1 MNISNSQ
8 AQAGAYAMVLGE
20 INGMR
25 QLPVIIGSA
34 EAQSMMIEMR
44 GIVPPRPLTHTL
56 FASVLKVLGAT
67 LLRVLIYKVD
77 NGVFYSYLYM
87 KTEETIL
94 RIDARTSDAVA
105 LALRMDA
112 PIFIYDDILE
122 AECLKTEHSITPTQQ
137 TDDAAADAATRKK
150 TLKQLKE
157 ALQNAIDEEDYE
169 RAATS
174 IRNHKQSCT
183 YSTPPTYNRK
193 PSCPKKKPLMQ
204 SAYCGCKQATR

>member
-1 MNISNSQ
+1 MNKKKIELQILNISNSQ

-20 INGMR
+20 MDGPR

-56 FASVLKVLGAT
+56 FASVLKALET
-67 LLRVLIYKVD
+67 NLLRVLIYKVD

-87 KTEETIL
+87 KAEETIL
-94 RIDARTSDAVA
+94 RIDARTSDAIA

-122 AECLKTEHSITPTQQ
+122 AECLKTEHSITTNKDADDNAFTQE
-137 TDDAAADAATRKK
+137 K
-150 TLKQLKE
+150 TLEQLKT
-157 ALQNAIDEEDYE
+157 ALQNAIDSEDYE
-169 RAATS
+169 RAAQLRD
-174 IRNHKQSCT
+174 IINQHK
-183 YSTPPTYNRK
+183 
-193 PSCPKKKPLMQ
+193 
-204 SAYCGCKQATR
+204 KQ

>member
-1 MNISNSQ
+1 MNKKKIELQVLNISNSQ

-112 PIFIYDDILE
+112 PIFIYDVAQYESPATNRHLDRRFRPASPGLSGG
-122 AECLKTEHSITPTQQ
+122 CVDHCRRPPGSSHSAFSGFPV
-137 TDDAAADAATRKK
+137 R
-150 TLKQLKE
+150 
-157 ALQNAIDEEDYE
+157 
-169 RAATS
+169 
-174 IRNHKQSCT
+174 SCQRRYKPAG
-183 YSTPPTYNRK
+183 YS
-193 PSCPKKKPLMQ
+193 
-204 SAYCGCKQATR
+204 

>member
-1 MNISNSQ
+1 MNKKKIELQVLNISNSQ

-150 TLKQLKE
+150 TLKQQLPPLRYRKLCPSTRKKTLKQLKE

-169 RAATS
+169 RAAQLRD
-174 IRNHKQSCT
+174 IINQH
-183 YSTPPTYNRK
+183 
-193 PSCPKKKPLMQ
+193 KKP
-204 SAYCGCKQATR
+204 

>member
-1 MNISNSQ
+1 MNKKKIELQVLNISNSQ

-56 FASVLKVLGAT
+56 FASVLKVLGAI

-169 RAATS
+169 RAAQLRD
-174 IRNHKQSCT
+174 IINQH
-183 YSTPPTYNRK
+183 
-193 PSCPKKKPLMQ
+193 KKP
-204 SAYCGCKQATR
+204 